1 MMLLLFSLIGA
12 AGSILLPVPQA
23 IRAYKVSTDGVSLAT
38 YLGLFTVAII
48 WIPHGIF
55 HDVPL
60 LSISNFIATFFI
72 FTVLYSIARDKK
84 NYKIILYSI
93 LMAAVFLTAFLIGGT
108 VIRVMI
114 TTGLSVF
121 LRLPQLQKSFMSK
134 NIDGIS
140 VNTWII
146 SGLCNAAWFCVGT
159 INKDVGVIAPT
170 AFNTISSFT
179 IVGVTTF
186 RRKRMARAE
195 TITAAN

>member
-1 MMLLLFSLIGA
+1 
-12 AGSILLPVPQA
+12 
-23 IRAYKVSTDGVSLAT
+23 
-38 YLGLFTVAII
+38 
-48 WIPHGIF
+48 
-55 HDVPL
+55 
-60 LSISNFIATFFI
+60 
-72 FTVLYSIARDKK
+72 
-84 NYKIILYSI
+84 
-93 LMAAVFLTAFLIGGT
+93 MAAVFLAAFLVGGT

-146 SGLCNAAWFCVGT
+146 SGLCNAAWFCVGI
-159 INKDVGVIAPT
+159 INKDIGVIAPT